1 MGFCSFLMKAELGKA
16 GKNLLIPRW
25 QGQQLTGRVYD
36 GGEQHQW
43 RVSVESVP
51 GRLGFK
57 NGCRLRPSFLITKS
71 CVFWKKPLAS
81 LRNVKLHGDSFGSFG
96 IFLSFFV

>member
-25 QGQQLTGRVYD
+25 QGQQLTGRVYG

-43 RVSVESVP
+43 RVYQADLDSKMAADY
-51 GRLGFK
+51 GRV
-57 NGCRLRPSFLITKS
+57 FLKTKS
-71 CVFWKKPLAS
+71 CVF
-81 LRNVKLHGDSFGSFG
+81 
-96 IFLSFFV
+96 